1 MSQEEQKVPTKE
13 EIILFLQ
20 EQIEVKK
27 LQAELSD
34 LNMKIAIGRAEEL
47 KALSFISNMT
57 NPQTSDKSYQGG
69 VPHTVTQEDLDANPD
84 MVEAGLNVGDEIMMA
99 QPETKK
105 KTLKK
110 K

>member
-57 NPQTSDKSYQGG
+57 NPQSDDKAYEGG
-69 VPHTVTQEDLDANPD
+69 EPHIVTQKDLDNNPE
-84 MVEAGLNVGDEIMMA
+84 MVEAGLSVGDEIMI
-99 QPETKK
+99 PKK

>member
-1 MSQEEQKVPTKE
+1 MNQEEKIPTKE

-20 EQIEVKK
+20 EQIEVKR

-57 NPQTSDKSYQGG
+57 NPQVGDDKPYDGG
-69 VPHTVTQEDLDANPD
+69 EPHTVTQKDLDNNPE
-84 MVEAGLNVGDEIMMA
+84 MVEAGLNVGDEIMI
-99 QPETKK
+99 PKR